1 MEPRDRALLHA
12 RGRIAVGAAFVL
24 FPGLAGRMWIGADA
38 ARRPVKVLAR
48 AFGVR
53 DLAIGLGVVI
63 ALDRGTP
70 VRGWIEAGAL
80 SDAVDTCAS
89 LLAGG
94 SIPPA
99 IRWPC
104 DGARRRAQPA
114 TGACAGAAVRRRD
127 RSRSRARRPRRSLT
141 GHPRPTPSA
150 ARDGDRVAVADR
162 LLRVVAPERVEL
174 ERVHPSAA
182 FRGSSRLRVFSAAAG
197 ALEAAELDRALATS
211 RARCAPTASCRS

>member
-12 RGRIAVGAAFVL
+12 RLRIGVGAAFVL
-24 FPGLAGRMWIGADA
+24 LPGVAGRMWIGSDA

-53 DLAIGLGVVI
+53 DLAIGLGIVI

-94 SIPPA
+94 SIHPA
-99 IRWPC
+99 IRLPVIAI
-104 DGARRRAQPA
+104 GASSTA
-114 TGACAGAAVRRRD
+114 AGAQLANEFD
-127 RSRSRARRPRRSLT
+127 DTTEPIPGQTPEAAMT
-141 GHPRPTPSA
+141 GHPA
-150 ARDGDRVAVADR
+150 Q
-162 LLRVVAPERVEL
+162 
-174 ERVHPSAA
+174 
-182 FRGSSRLRVFSAAAG
+182 
-197 ALEAAELDRALATS
+197 
-211 RARCAPTASCRS
+211 

>member
-1 MEPRDRALLHA
+1 MEPRELALMHA

-24 FPGLAGRMWIGADA
+24 FPGLAGRMWIGSDA

-63 ALDRGTP
+63 ALDRGAP

-80 SDAVDTCAS
+80 SDVVDTCAS

-94 SIPPA
+94 SIPAA

-104 DGARRRAQPA
+104 VALGAGSAA
-114 TGACAGAAVRRRD
+114 TGASLARHFDDTVEPIPGQTPEAVI
-127 RSRSRARRPRRSLT
+127 T
-141 GHPRPTPSA
+141 GHP
-150 ARDGDRVAVADR
+150 D
-162 LLRVVAPERVEL
+162 
-174 ERVHPSAA
+174 
-182 FRGSSRLRVFSAAAG
+182 
-197 ALEAAELDRALATS
+197 
-211 RARCAPTASCRS
+211 

>member
-12 RGRIAVGAAFVL
+12 RLRIGVGAAFVL
-24 FPGLAGRMWIGADA
+24 LPGIAGRMWIGSDA

-53 DLAIGLGVVI
+53 DLAIGLGIVI

-94 SIPPA
+94 SIHPA
-99 IRWPC
+99 IRLPVIAI
-104 DGARRRAQPA
+104 GASSTA
-114 TGACAGAAVRRRD
+114 AGAQLANEFD
-127 RSRSRARRPRRSLT
+127 DTTEPIPGQTPEAAMT
-141 GHPRPTPSA
+141 GHP
-150 ARDGDRVAVADR
+150 
-162 LLRVVAPERVEL
+162 
-174 ERVHPSAA
+174 
-182 FRGSSRLRVFSAAAG
+182 
-197 ALEAAELDRALATS
+197 AE
-211 RARCAPTASCRS
+211 